1 MIEVRNLTKAY
12 GPNVVLQDVSFT
24 LEPGRVYGLLGVNGA
39 GKTTTMQLL
48 TGYLIPT
55 SGEVLID
62 GMSMAKKPEMLK
74 KKIGYL
80 PEVPPLYPELT
91 VREFLHFQAE
101 IRGIPK
107 KEREAAYR
115 SAVRTGRL
123 SSVKE
128 RLIGQLSKGFRQR
141 VALAATLMGD
151 PEILI
156 LDEPTNG
163 LDPIQ
168 MMEMRRMIRE
178 LGQRCVV
185 LVSSHVLSEIM
196 QEADELLILA
206 AGRLVLSGTVE
217 ELLAES
223 VQPAKTAAS
232 DKSPEEQNKASEED
246 VRRYLE
252 TAGLERLFLRVTKE
266 AYRQVREE
274 EKSLFGDELN
284 EDLNDDLNEDL
295 REDVNKKGRSQS
307 KKGGSGR

>member
-223 VQPAKTAAS
+223 MQPAKTAAS

-266 AYRQVREE
+266 AYRQVREDE
-274 EKSLFGDELN
+274 DSLSGGELG
-284 EDLNDDLNEDL
+284 EAKDLNE
-295 REDVNKKGRSQS
+295 KGKNRS
-307 KKGGSGR
+307 KK